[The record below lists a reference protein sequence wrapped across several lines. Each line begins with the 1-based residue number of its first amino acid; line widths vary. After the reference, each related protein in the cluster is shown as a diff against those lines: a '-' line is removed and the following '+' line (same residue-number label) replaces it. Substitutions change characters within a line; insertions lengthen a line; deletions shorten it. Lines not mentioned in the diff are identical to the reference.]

1 MTIKSG
7 KVRLSWITIILRKN
21 IHIWHYLYLIWFH
34 VVRFAI
40 QLNQIWITVKDPI
53 LYPYEDE
60 FGYDISFDIKTKDG
74 NKDYVKIIEGISDE
88 FEIVIKNFF
97 KRQKS

>member
-1 MTIKSG
+1 MD
-7 KVRLSWITIILRKN
+7 
-21 IHIWHYLYLIWFH
+21 
-34 VVRFAI
+34 
-40 QLNQIWITVKDPI
+40 TVKDPI

-88 FEIVIKNFF
+88 FEIVI
-97 KRQKS
+97 QKLFQKTKKS